1 MAAPC
6 SSSLWKVELMSN
18 KMEYIAEE
26 IYKQSVEGV
35 VMTLLHVHRKLQ
47 KAEDE
52 LKKNLL
58 IKKKHKLEDLEN
70 FQPIQT
76 AKNKKY
82 CSEENTKG
90 VAERS
95 VI

>member
-1 MAAPC
+1 
-6 SSSLWKVELMSN
+6 MSN
-18 KMEYIAEE
+18 KIEYITEE

-35 VMTLLHVHRKLQ
+35 VMTLLHVYRKLQ

-58 IKKKHKLEDLEN
+58 SKKKHKLEDLEK

-82 CSEENTKG
+82 CSEEKTKG

-95 VI
+95 II